1 MAKVAVS
8 KIVLDDAIYPRSSVS
23 EFNVNRLVAAL
34 KTGVKLPPIIVEAKT
49 YRLVDG
55 RHRYEAYKKEGLKTI
70 EVIEKV
76 YASEADLFADAVR
89 CNIGHGEPLDQ
100 YTVRNAII
108 RLTAYGYERERIS
121 EVVRLPIEQI
131 EKIERGFAAGQ
142 DGKPVALKG
151 GLNHLKGRTLDSQ
164 QIEINKHY
172 SGGKAIFY
180 VRQICELLENDMAPT
195 SAGFTSEMDRLVDL
209 WRQTSGRPSPT
220 PRSSQ
225 PQSQPMA
232 PT

>member
-1 MAKVAVS
+1 MAKIAIS
-8 KIVLDDAIYPRSSVS
+8 KIVIDETIYPRTSVS

-34 KTGVKLPPIIVEAKT
+34 KTGVKLPSIIVEAKT

-55 RHRYEAYKKEGLKTI
+55 RHRYDAYKKEGLKTI

-89 CNIGHGEPLDQ
+89 YNIGHGEPLDQ
-100 YTVRNAII
+100 YTIRNAII
-108 RLTAYGYERERIS
+108 RLTAYGYQREQIS
-121 EVVRLPIEQI
+121 DVVRLPLDTI
-131 EKIERGFAAGQ
+131 EKIERGFAASQ

-151 GLNHLKGRTLDSQ
+151 GLNHLKGRTLDPQ
-164 QIEINKHY
+164 QMEINKHY

-180 VRQICELLENDMAPT
+180 VKQICDLLENDIAPT
-195 SAGFTSEMDRLVDL
+195 TAGFAAEMDRLVML
-209 WRQTSGRPSPT
+209 WHQVSGRPT
-220 PRSSQ
+220 PRSNQAQ
-225 PQSQPMA
+225 PQPMA

>member
-1 MAKVAVS
+1 MAKVSMS
-8 KIVLDDAIYPRSSVS
+8 KIVIDGAIYPRSSVS

-34 KTGVKLPPIIVEAKT
+34 KTNAKLPPILVEAKT

-55 RHRYEAYKKEGLKTI
+55 RHRYEAYKKEQLKTI

-108 RLTAYGYERERIS
+108 RLTAYGYEREQIS
-121 EVVRLPIEQI
+121 DVVRLPLDMI
-131 EKIERGFAAGQ
+131 EKIERGFAASQ
-142 DGKPVALKG
+142 DGKPLALKG
-151 GLNHLKGRTLDSQ
+151 GLNHLKGQTLDPQ

-180 VRQICELLENDMAPT
+180 VKQICDLLENNMAPT
-195 SAGFTSEMDRLVDL
+195 TAGFAAEMDRLVTL
-209 WRQTSGRPSPT
+209 WHRASGRPT

-225 PQSQPMA
+225 AQPQPMA

>member
-1 MAKVAVS
+1 MAKVQVS
-8 KIVLDDAIYPRSSVS
+8 KIVIDEAIYPRSSVS
-23 EFNVNRLVAAL
+23 EFNVNRLVSAL
-34 KTGVKLPPIIVEAKT
+34 ETGAPLPPITVEAKT

-55 RHRYEAYKKEGLKTI
+55 RHRYEAYKKEGIKTI

-108 RLTAYGYERERIS
+108 RLTAYGYQREQIS
-121 EVVRLPIEQI
+121 DVVRLPIEQI
-131 EKIERGFAAGQ
+131 EKIERGFAVSQ

-151 GLNHLKGRTLDSQ
+151 GLNHLKGRTLDPQ
-164 QIEINKHY
+164 QMEVNRHY

-180 VRQICELLENDMAPT
+180 VRQICDLLENDIAPV
-195 SAGFTSEMDRLVDL
+195 SVGFVAEMDRLVDL
-209 WRQTSGRPSPT
+209 WRQKTGRPSS
-220 PRSSQ
+220 RSSQ
-225 PQSQPMA
+225 PQSQPVA

>member
-1 MAKVAVS
+1 MAKVSIS
-8 KIVLDDAIYPRSSVS
+8 KIVIDEAIYPRTSVS

-34 KTGVKLPPIIVEAKT
+34 KTGVKLPAIIVEAKT

-55 RHRYEAYKKEGLKTI
+55 RHRYDAYKKEGLKTI

-89 CNIGHGEPLDQ
+89 FNIGHGEPLDQ

-108 RLTAYGYERERIS
+108 RLTEYGYQREQIS
-121 EVVRLPIEQI
+121 DVVRLPVEMI
-131 EKIERGFAAGQ
+131 EKIERGFAASQ

-151 GLNHLKGRTLDSQ
+151 GLNHLRGRMLDPQ

-180 VRQICELLENDMAPT
+180 VKQICDLLENDIAPT
-195 SAGFTSEMDRLVDL
+195 TAGFAAEMDRLVAL
-209 WRQTSGRPSPT
+209 WRQVSGRPTS
-220 PRSSQ
+220 RSSQ
-225 PQSQPMA
+225 AQPQPMA